1 MSYSVMKTNED
12 NEVIYQRTDA
22 DGLVRRTCLAHDPEF
37 QSWLSA
43 NQSSLPDDIQ
53 AKVDDG
59 ILTIADAD

>member
-1 MSYSVMKTNED
+1 MKTNED

-22 DGLVRRTCLAHDPEF
+22 NGLVRRTCLAHDPEF